1 MSLIPGVA
9 APSLDARL
17 TPTTHRLHK
26 VLKGGLRDGVPLDLQ
41 YLGQPGQG
49 SRRGVVGPEPLSQ
62 NVPEM
67 FDRVEVGRAGRP
79 DHPVDVLLPEEV
91 GDESG
96 AMRRRIIV
104 LEDGALSKGSKRRH
118 NNRPQNFVPVPDPV
132 QDTVNGKERGP
143 GTETHA
149 ASDHHGAAAV
159 PVVLADR
166 GVHVP
171 LALLPPQPNPAV
183 VE

>member
-1 MSLIPGVA
+1 ML
-9 APSLDARL
+9 
-17 TPTTHRLHK
+17 
-26 VLKGGLRDGVPLDLQ
+26 
-41 YLGQPGQG
+41 
-49 SRRGVVGPEPLSQ
+49 
-62 NVPEM
+62 
-67 FDRVEVGRAGRP
+67 DRVKVEEAGRP

-118 NNRPQNFVPVPDPV
+118 SNRPQNFVPVPDPV
-132 QDTVNGKERGP
+132 QDTVNGKERGL

-149 ASDHHGAAAV
+149 TPDHHGAAAV
-159 PVVLADR
+159 SVVLADR
-166 GVHVP
+166 GVRVP
-171 LALLPPQPNPAV
+171 LALPPPHPNPAV